1 MQIVYT
7 QIRERLV
14 YHKNYIS
21 IAGFRV
27 GYVKKLKLNVIVI
40 ISVKYKRD
48 HKQQFKSWSQYE
60 F

>member
-14 YHKNYIS
+14 YYKYYTGIS

-27 GYVKKLKLNVIVI
+27 GYVKQN
-40 ISVKYKRD
+40 
-48 HKQQFKSWSQYE
+48 
-60 F
+60 